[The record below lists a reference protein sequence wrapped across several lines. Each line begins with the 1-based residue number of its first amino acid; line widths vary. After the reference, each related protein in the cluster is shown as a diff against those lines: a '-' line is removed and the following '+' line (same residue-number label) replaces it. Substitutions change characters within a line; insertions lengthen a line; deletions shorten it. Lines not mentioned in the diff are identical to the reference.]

1 MNLQTMRNRV
11 YIHTR
16 DFKRE
21 RFDPLLIDR
30 LLSEA
35 QEEFNGQTK
44 IFRTST
50 DLTTDAKGTADLV
63 TSTNNGQIASISIT
77 NSGAGYN
84 FAPTVTVA
92 APSTGVTATAVAVV
106 QNNALTQIVITN
118 PGSGYTTAPAVTI
131 ANGVSAVTVT
141 AGGSGY
147 STPTV
152 TFSAPPAGGVTATGT
167 ATVVSGAVTAVTIT
181 NPGSGYTSAP
191 SITFGGP
198 GTSATATA
206 ILSSGGAATANLIT
220 QDSIAIQGEI
230 LRVEDKG
237 STPSVALVRTSE
249 EALDVLVGPQWRST
263 AVGSPQFYIRGK
275 GGIQYAGFAD
285 ASTNYNGYEAITI
298 YPLVASRAIRVWY
311 VKRPPDMIAD
321 FDTPSIPEHYH
332 MALVWHATSTL
343 LAESMAEGDNAKSQQ
358 AAARYQEFVKRGIE
372 EADQSLRWR

>member
-1 MNLQTMRNRV
+1 MNLQTLRNRV

-35 QEEFNGQTK
+35 QEEFNAQTK

-77 NSGAGYN
+77 NAGSGYTSAPSVTIA
-84 FAPTVTVA
+84 APT
-92 APSTGVTATAVAVV
+92 PSGVTATAVAVV
-106 QNNALTQIVITN
+106 QNNAITQIVITN
-118 PGSGYTTAPAVTI
+118 PGSGYTSAPSVTI
-131 ANGVSAVTVT
+131 GAP
-141 AGGSGY
+141 
-147 STPTV
+147 STL
-152 TFSAPPAGGVTATGT
+152 SPPSTGT
-167 ATVVSGAVTAVTIT
+167 A
-181 NPGSGYTSAP
+181 
-191 SITFGGP
+191 
-198 GTSATATA
+198 AT
-206 ILSSGGAATANLIT
+206 ATANLIS

-237 STPSVALVRTSE
+237 TTPAVALVRTSE
-249 EALDVLVGPQWRST
+249 EALDVLVGPQWRT
-263 AVGSPQFYIRGK
+263 NALGSPQFYVRGK
-275 GGIQYAGFAD
+275 GGIQYAGFSD

-311 VKRPPDMIAD
+311 VKRPADMVSD

-343 LAESMAEGDNAKSQQ
+343 LAESPAEGDNAKAAQ
-358 AAARYQEFVKRGIE
+358 AQARYQEFVKRGIE